1 MHLQPLAMIEN
12 TSEED
17 VAKMLMLSLPLK
29 VEALCGR
36 LAKV

>member
-1 MHLQPLAMIEN
+1 MHLQSLAMIEN
-12 TSEED
+12 ALEKD
-17 VAKMLMLSLPLK
+17 VAKMLMLSLPFI